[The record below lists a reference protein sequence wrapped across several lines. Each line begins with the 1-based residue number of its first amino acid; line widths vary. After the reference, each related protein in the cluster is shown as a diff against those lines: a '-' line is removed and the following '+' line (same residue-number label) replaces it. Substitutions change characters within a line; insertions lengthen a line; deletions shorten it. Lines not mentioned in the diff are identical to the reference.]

1 MDLALAT
8 KFVQYVRR
16 SITFTFMKRSQVRSK
31 WSTTKEN
38 LRVNNIVLVADYD
51 TPRGQWPL
59 GIIVEVKLSS
69 DNLVRAATVR
79 CNGKEKRRPIHKLV
93 FLEHHDD

>member
-1 MDLALAT
+1 MDLARAT

-31 WSTTKEN
+31 WSKEN
-38 LRVNNIVLVADYD
+38 LRVNNIVLVADDD

-59 GIIVEVKLSS
+59 GIIVEVELSS
-69 DNLVRAATVR
+69 DNLVRAVTIR
-79 CNGKEKRRPIHKLV
+79 YNGKEKRRPIHKLV